1 MIVPLAAGE
10 VISLEP
16 QGKVVREA
24 GVSDLARVWA
34 IEKAS
39 FADPWGASEFRS
51 VLDSPPTIFLV
62 AADAGQKAVLGYAV
76 ALTVLDESEIL
87 NIAVDPEFRGHGV
100 GGLLLDAALAEV
112 KARGAVAVFLEVRE
126 SNEAA
131 RKLYRSRGFEELS
144 RRRGYYRMPVED
156 ALVLRRA
163 LQ

>member
-1 MIVPLAAGE
+1 MPLVAGE
-10 VISLEP
+10 VILLEP

-62 AADAGQKAVLGYAV
+62 AADAGQKAVFGYAV

-112 KARGAVAVFLEVRE
+112 KARGAVAVFLEVRA

>member
-1 MIVPLAAGE
+1 MPSATGE
-10 VISLEP
+10 VTPLEP

>member
-1 MIVPLAAGE
+1 MTVPSATGE
-10 VISLEP
+10 VTPLEP